1 VQTAEWREEEKLKE
15 MRQQMVREISIM
27 KDRDEEMRIIAKQ
40 AQRESRNEFGAVL
53 FDAIF
58 EIANEAY
65 IH

>member
-1 VQTAEWREEEKLKE
+1 
-15 MRQQMVREISIM
+15 MVREISTL
-27 KDRDEEMRIIAKQ
+27 KDRDVEMRIFAKQ
-40 AQRESRNEFGAVL
+40 AQRERRNEFGAVL